1 MKTTYCYVDGS
12 TFHNVRYSQKA
23 VGGIGVFFGENDPR
37 NVSEPFYLFPVT
49 NNRCEIQAATKAIES
64 FMRHKI
70 QQGNKEKEILVINGD
85 SMYVINLITKWIH
98 TWKLRGWKKANGHDV
113 ENRDLIVQL
122 DNTINLY
129 KDFVEVKFE
138 FVKAHR
144 NKAPTDPIEYKRFIG
159 NMMADKLAKQ
169 GTMIAVQAA
178 AKKE

>member
-1 MKTTYCYVDGS
+1 MKITYCYVDGS
-12 TFHNVRYSQKA
+12 TIHNVRGSYKSQ
-23 VGGIGVFFGENDPR
+23 GGIGVYFGENDPR
-37 NVSEPFYLFPVT
+37 NISEPFYLFPVT

-64 FMRHKI
+64 FMRFKI
-70 QQGNKEKEILVINGD
+70 IHGIKEKEILTIYGD

-98 TWKLRGWKKANGHDV
+98 TWKLRGWKKANGSDV

-129 KDFVEVKFE
+129 REFVDVKFE

-144 NKAPTDPIEYKRFIG
+144 NKAPTDPIEYKKYIG

-169 GTMIAVQAA
+169 GTFIAVEA
-178 AKKE
+178 AKKK